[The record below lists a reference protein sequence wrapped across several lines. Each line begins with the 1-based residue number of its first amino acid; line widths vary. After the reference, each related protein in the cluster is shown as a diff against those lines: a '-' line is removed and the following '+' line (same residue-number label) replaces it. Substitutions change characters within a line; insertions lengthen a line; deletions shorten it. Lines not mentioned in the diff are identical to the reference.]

1 MTYLGLQKSQKMGR
15 FLAKYVKSWT
25 FHVIHW
31 TFRDRERTRKPAQR
45 KGLRAIS
52 GCAVNSIYKQH
63 EKNFVAEKIFRP
75 PKSLNKKKNLVS
87 NTPIVEQTTTGL
99 RCDKLTEPVPHKQ
112 NRPTQPLLNDPVTVS
127 TLGKASASSTY

>member
-1 MTYLGLQKSQKMGR
+1 MGR

-25 FHVIHW
+25 FHVIHR

-75 PKSLNKKKNLVS
+75 PKSLKKKKKLVS
-87 NTPIVEQTTTGL
+87 KNYIVEQTTNGL
-99 RCDKLTEPVPHKQ
+99 RCDKLTKPVPHKQ